1 LDEDEEFFEDG
12 RWKMGRLFVYD
23 YGYVYE
29 SFGLWMNVRPEAGKP
44 V

>member
-1 LDEDEEFFEDG
+1 MKMKMKKISKIADR

-29 SFGLWMNVRPEAGKP
+29 SFGLWMKNRE
-44 V
+44 